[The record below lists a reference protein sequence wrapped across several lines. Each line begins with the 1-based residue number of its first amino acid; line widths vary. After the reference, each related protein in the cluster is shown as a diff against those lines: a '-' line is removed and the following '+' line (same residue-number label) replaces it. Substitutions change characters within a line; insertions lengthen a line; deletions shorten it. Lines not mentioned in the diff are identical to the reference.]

1 MLFIVFLTDVLFIS
15 AIFYDQSY
23 QIILSKNFLKD
34 MTIFMCSYEMKNY
47 AIINTLKWKYNY
59 FLEIKYSIRCEC
71 ISMFNENKKFW

>member
-47 AIINTLKWKYNY
+47 AIINTLK
-59 FLEIKYSIRCEC
+59 
-71 ISMFNENKKFW
+71 